1 MIIIAGSIPVDRSKD
16 AGLLAAVN
24 AVRTATLAE
33 DGCAEYRFSFAA
45 DDPGTLLVFEEW
57 RDADSLA
64 AHAKSAHLADFRSK
78 IAGLVTGQPNIN
90 KFDASNKGPLR

>member
-16 AGLLAAVN
+16 AEL
-24 AVRTATLAE
+24 
-33 DGCAEYRFSFAA
+33 
-45 DDPGTLLVFEEW
+45 
-57 RDADSLA
+57 LA